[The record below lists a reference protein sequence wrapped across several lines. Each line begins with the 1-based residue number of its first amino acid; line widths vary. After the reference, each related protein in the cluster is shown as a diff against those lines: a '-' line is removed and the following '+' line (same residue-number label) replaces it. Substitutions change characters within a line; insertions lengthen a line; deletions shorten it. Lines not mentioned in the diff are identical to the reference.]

1 MFLFQNLI
9 LFLTAFFSDIKVV
22 EADMLDLPFGSE
34 CFDVV
39 IEKGTMVC
47 IIYKTS
53 LHISIRMKK
62 LIVLN

>member
-1 MFLFQNLI
+1 
-9 LFLTAFFSDIKVV
+9 
-22 EADMLDLPFGSE
+22 MLDLPFGSE

-47 IIYKTS
+47 IIYTRS
-53 LHISIRMKK
+53 SHISIKMKK

>member
-1 MFLFQNLI
+1 
-9 LFLTAFFSDIKVV
+9 
-22 EADMLDLPFGSE
+22 MLDLPFGSE

-53 LHISIRMKK
+53 SHISIKMKE